1 MRLTKKLAALATC
14 AVMMTSSVVGTVG
27 MSTSA
32 TGNETS
38 STYTVTPNLM
48 TQINAWADSLYSLSI
63 NGTFA
68 RSISYSNGN
77 WYTSLGDVEIL
88 TRLIYAETTA
98 NPSYYPNEH
107 RAVAWILVNRV
118 DDGRFG
124 GSTFRAVATAYDQF
138 ETIVGYSGNTTS
150 ENITATKNARE
161 PDLSTSDSKAAW
173 KDAIWLACTLLS
185 VSSTSDCSS
194 IFSKPYGITNQLY
207 FSGSKSVTFG
217 TTNSGQLKISG
228 NEVTNAAYAGFGVVT
243 TLKQA
248 TDNASK
254 NRNIYYN
261 KK

>member
-1 MRLTKKLAALATC
+1 MKMTKRLVTMAMCGIMAA
-14 AVMMTSSVVGTVG
+14 SSMVGTIG

-32 TGNETS
+32 TDNVTS
-38 STYTVTPNLM
+38 STYAVTPNLM
-48 TQINAWADSLYSLSI
+48 TQINAWADSLYASSI

-88 TRLIYAETTA
+88 TRLIYAETTT
-98 NPSYYPNEH
+98 NPSYYPDEH

-124 GSTFRAVATAYDQF
+124 GSTFRAVATAYNQF

-161 PDLSTSDSKAAW
+161 PDLSTPDSKAAW

-185 VSSTSDCSS
+185 VPSTSDCSS
-194 IFSKPYGITNQLY
+194 IFSKPYAITNQLY

-217 TTNSGQLKISG
+217 TTNSGKLTISG

-243 TLKQA
+243 TKKQA